1 MGYAH
6 GGDFFVIPA
15 VTLECVDLGLLGRRS
30 GGFPTAGVGLRFFW
44 SSAGFGRSGRLIRL
58 RQAGRG
64 FLGVLAADEVVDFVP
79 PLQTATKSLV
89 ATAAVW
95 LLAVRSVRMVDRG
108 GGRHRLNTAPT
119 LPFWL
124 LVANQFCLMV
134 SHCFMRRLTPSQ
146 DR

>member
-1 MGYAH
+1 
-6 GGDFFVIPA
+6 
-15 VTLECVDLGLLGRRS
+15 
-30 GGFPTAGVGLRFFW
+30 
-44 SSAGFGRSGRLIRL
+44 
-58 RQAGRG
+58 
-64 FLGVLAADEVVDFVP
+64 
-79 PLQTATKSLV
+79 
-89 ATAAVW
+89 
-95 LLAVRSVRMVDRG
+95 MVDRG